1 MISLG
6 IQTQAHQ
13 EFHEITA
20 EIEAVVARSGVESGH
35 VVVYVP
41 HTTAGVTIN
50 ENADPTVRRD
60 MLADLERMVPWVQPY
75 YQHNEGNSA
84 AHTRASIVGHSETVV
99 IDEGSLVLGRWQG
112 IYLCEFDG
120 PRSRMVHVRVVDDA

>member
-1 MISLG
+1 
-6 IQTQAHQ
+6 
-13 EFHEITA
+13 
-20 EIEAVVARSGVESGH
+20 
-35 VVVYVP
+35 
-41 HTTAGVTIN
+41 
-50 ENADPTVRRD
+50 

-84 AHTRASIVGHSETVV
+84 AHTRASLVGHNKTVV

-120 PRSRMVHVRVVDDA
+120 PRSRLVHVSVIDDT